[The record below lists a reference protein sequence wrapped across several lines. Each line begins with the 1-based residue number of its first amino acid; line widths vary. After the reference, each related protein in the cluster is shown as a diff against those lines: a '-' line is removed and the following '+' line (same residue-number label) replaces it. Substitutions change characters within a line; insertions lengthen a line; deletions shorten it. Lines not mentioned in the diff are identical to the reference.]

1 MSVSSLVGRSDLMW
15 VLIWMQVTVGIP
27 VEYYQ
32 LNSFDS
38 RTVCEQYREDAEVLV
53 TTTNMA
59 VACLSVRINQ

>member
-1 MSVSSLVGRSDLMW
+1 MW

-53 TTTNMA
+53 AKTLQSTL
-59 VACLSVRINQ
+59 VKKKVRAK

>member
-1 MSVSSLVGRSDLMW
+1 
-15 VLIWMQVTVGIP
+15 MQVTVGIH

-38 RTVCEQYREDAEVLV
+38 RTVCEQYLEDAEVLV